1 MKECENCELLLK
13 IRNEITDLQTYL
25 CYTGD
30 EKKIELDQVLEIIDY
45 YIGENDG

>member
-1 MKECENCELLLK
+1 MKECENCLKK